1 MSNFLSFISGT
12 LVGAYIAQ
20 NYDIINIKN
29 TSQLIIDYIKEKEK
43 EKEKDN
49 KNSKS

>member
-29 TSQLIIDYIKEKEK
+29 TSQLILDYIKEKEK
-43 EKEKDN
+43 D

>member
-12 LVGAYIAQ
+12 LVGAYISQ

-29 TSQLIIDYIKEKEK
+29 TSQLILDYIKEKEK
-43 EKEKDN
+43 DT

>member
-29 TSQLIIDYIKEKEK
+29 TSQLILDYIK

-49 KNSKS
+49 KNSKP